1 MIRFAAFACAAFI
14 AVFSIPIGPA
24 RAADDGPD
32 QVLQGTVENFYT
44 EYQFLRATFSRKP
57 WNFGIR
63 RESPQFAHVAGA
75 LMRSWLN
82 RSAVQVTIRR
92 SEIVAIEELGNSQS
106 VH

>member
-1 MIRFAAFACAAFI
+1 MTRLVAFTCAA
-14 AVFSIPIGPA
+14 VLTLPISTKPA
-24 RAADDGPD
+24 RAAEDGPD

-63 RESPQFAHVAGA
+63 RESPQFAHVAGV

-82 RSAVQVTIRR
+82 RSPVQVTIRR
-92 SEIVAIEELGNSQS
+92 SEIVAIEEMGNTQPA
-106 VH
+106 H